1 MKNLSSSNAD
11 RFITIYNELD
21 EYMRKY
27 LQEDERVPH
36 TELIKKM
43 VQKSSVFNAHKHELK
58 SFASLRNAIVHNPD
72 KKNADPIAEPHSAVI
87 TRYESIKNQVLDPP
101 RALDTI
107 AVKASNIFIATLNSN
122 ALNVMKEMSKNTY
135 THVPVLDKGVLIGV
149 FSESTLFSY
158 IIKNGVLFIEDDVL
172 IKEFEE
178 FIPIDKHESEC
189 FEFVSKKALVIDI
202 ENIFQIGLKDQKR
215 ISVVFITENGKP
227 KEKILGM
234 ITAWDLAGYNP
245 EGVFNK

>member
-1 MKNLSSSNAD
+1 
-11 RFITIYNELD
+11 
-21 EYMRKY
+21 
-27 LQEDERVPH
+27 
-36 TELIKKM
+36 
-43 VQKSSVFNAHKHELK
+43 
-58 SFASLRNAIVHNPD
+58 
-72 KKNADPIAEPHSAVI
+72 
-87 TRYESIKNQVLDPP
+87 
-101 RALDTI
+101 
-107 AVKASNIFIATLNSN
+107 
-122 ALNVMKEMSKNTY
+122 MSKNTY

>member
-1 MKNLSSSNAD
+1 MK
-11 RFITIYNELD
+11 
-21 EYMRKY
+21 
-27 LQEDERVPH
+27 
-36 TELIKKM
+36 
-43 VQKSSVFNAHKHELK
+43 
-58 SFASLRNAIVHNPD
+58 VHYFHN
-72 KKNADPIAEPHSAVI
+72 
-87 TRYESIKNQVLDPP
+87 
-101 RALDTI
+101 
-107 AVKASNIFIATLNSN
+107 
-122 ALNVMKEMSKNTY
+122 
-135 THVPVLDKGVLIGV
+135 
-149 FSESTLFSY
+149 